1 MPLIDRN
8 RNRHIIYNYL
18 QDNHVVNN
26 GQDFNVVSVV
36 NSSGLFS
43 YRYKYASTGYM
54 VGLLDRFS
62 PLSGALIHFRPNAN
76 CGNFEVVASHG
87 FEADESI
94 LSLSLVHK
102 WVYNNPSII
111 TGIKQRIVDFLES
124 ASKSDIN
131 ITAAFIDILGP
142 MANFVGK
149 LLGYSSADSLSAFL
163 TSGAYLLQQGKAIV
177 PEQALI
183 AYDGIEMQDVNYTFR
198 KTYITITDEDQ
209 LSSIDKTINDL
220 RYLGLFPRLLGFDE
234 DDFIS
239 NGQTKIV
246 HLGPKMIGGD
256 IATLLK
262 NYDDPKYKEY
272 LINGLASTLIHE
284 ATFKTTFVE
293 LGFKSRGVLK
303 AYQKVVEDVTSYIE
317 NSTRGYKVP
326 KAPNFSE
333 LPQLRGTVGGRLVG
347 ASFQMGIEH
356 AAILFIIAVT
366 DICNKNTRPLAYAGQ
381 KFLDM
386 SDFTLDNSGHYDAV
400 LYDRIC
406 GNIVRPDNIIDL
418 DDKYLVDNLLK
429 LISDTYAKIYE
440 IFSTSLNG
448 KYPFSVMQETE
459 KTIPGDSENEKYY
472 FFNRIVI
479 DYNLINENEIDNK
492 VRQYL
497 AIIRTN
503 PSLGEF
509 IGAKAL
515 EHSVLSKSDINFINF
530 LRKFG
535 ILLALPPG
543 GYHFVHNYKAVIVA
557 LLRGK
562 PCLKLSSPSDE
573 LEEKVYKINYYGF
586 SFRNILRNAFADVNV
601 VPTIQYMIPINI
613 QVENSDTYVYSS
625 NPERYGDFGVPL
637 WTRLTVT
644 MGPFN
649 DWIFFFGNF
658 VGLDKLAKALRIDPD
673 VPSTGTAAEQPG
685 SGSDTLTSPQNISAP
700 PTPGGTQANSSTNTK
715 QTLSQLLGN
724 SGSTR
729 TT

>member
-8 RNRHIIYNYL
+8 RHRHIIYNYL

-26 GQDFNVVSVV
+26 GQDFDVVSVV
-36 NSSGLFS
+36 TSLGLFS

-62 PLSGALIHFRPNAN
+62 PLSGALLHFRPNAH

-87 FEADESI
+87 FEADENI

-102 WVYNNPSII
+102 WVYNNPSVI

-142 MANFVGK
+142 VANFVGR
-149 LLGYSSADSLSAFL
+149 LLSSGNDKNFDVGAFL

-177 PEQALI
+177 PEKDLI
-183 AYDGIEMQDVNYTFR
+183 AYDGIEMQDVNYSFR

-209 LSSIDKTINDL
+209 LSSIDKVINDL
-220 RYLGLFPRLLGFDE
+220 RYLGLFPRLLGFDD
-234 DDFIS
+234 DDFMGD
-239 NGQTKIV
+239 GQTRIV

-262 NYDDPKYKEY
+262 KYDDPKYKEY

-293 LGFKSRGVLK
+293 LGFKSSGVLK
-303 AYQKVVEDVTSYIE
+303 AYQKVVEDVTNFMKRLKYDIP
-317 NSTRGYKVP
+317 KVP
-326 KAPNFSE
+326 NFAE
-333 LPQLRGTVGGRLVG
+333 LPQLRGSVGSRLAG

-356 AAILFIIAVT
+356 AAILLIIAVT
-366 DICNKNTRPLAYAGQ
+366 DICNKNKRIQEYYAQ
-381 KFLDM
+381 KFLDLA
-386 SDFTLDNSGHYDAV
+386 DLTLDNSLHYDAI
-400 LYDRIC
+400 LYDHIC
-406 GNIVRPDNIIDL
+406 GNIVRPDNIINL

-448 KYPFSVMQETE
+448 KYPFNVMQETE
-459 KTIPGDSENEKYY
+459 KTISGDSEKEQYY

-479 DYNLINENEIDNK
+479 DYNLLNENEIDDK

-497 AIIRTN
+497 AIIRAN

-509 IGAKAL
+509 IGARAL
-515 EHSVLSKSDINFINF
+515 SHSVLSKSDINFINF

-586 SFRNILRNAFADVNV
+586 SFRNILRNAFTDVNV

-685 SGSDTLTSPQNISAP
+685 SGSDTLTSPQNISTP
-700 PTPGGTQANSSTNTK
+700 PSPSGAQANSNTNTRQVLAK
-715 QTLSQLLGN
+715 SLGN
-724 SGSTR
+724 IGNT
-729 TT
+729 

>member
-36 NSSGLFS
+36 TSSGLFS

-131 ITAAFIDILGP
+131 VTAAFIDILGP
-142 MANFVGK
+142 MANFIGN
-149 LLGYSSADSLSAFL
+149 LLRYNSANSLSAFL

-198 KTYITITDEDQ
+198 KTYVTITDEDQ

-220 RYLGLFPRLLGFDE
+220 RYLGLFPRLLGFDD

-239 NGQTKIV
+239 DGQTKIV

-272 LINGLASTLIHE
+272 LVNGLASTLIHE
-284 ATFKTTFVE
+284 ATFKTTFVD
-293 LGFKSRGVLK
+293 LGFKSKGVLN
-303 AYQKVVEDVTSYIE
+303 AYQEVVEDVIGYIE
-317 NSTRGYKVP
+317 KQTRGHKVP
-326 KAPNFSE
+326 KPPNFSE
-333 LPQLRGTVGGRLVG
+333 LPQLRGTAGGRLAG
-347 ASFQMGIEH
+347 ASFRMGIEH
-356 AAILFIIAVT
+356 AAILLIIAVT
-366 DICNKNTRPLAYAGQ
+366 DICNKNERKLAYFRQ
-381 KFLDM
+381 QVQDTFDL
-386 SDFTLDNSGHYDAV
+386 TLDNSLHYDAI
-400 LYDRIC
+400 LYDHIC
-406 GNIVRPDNIIDL
+406 GKVVRPDNIINL
-418 DDKYLVDNLLK
+418 DDNQIVRNLLK
-429 LISDTYAKIYE
+429 LISDAYAKVYE
-440 IFSTSLNG
+440 IFSTALNG
-448 KYPFSVMQETE
+448 KYPFDIMRETE
-459 KTIPGDSENEKYY
+459 KTISGDSENEKYY

-479 DYNLINENEIDNK
+479 DYNLLNENEIDDK

-497 AIIRTN
+497 AIIRTS

-509 IGAKAL
+509 IGVKAL
-515 EHSVLSKSDINFINF
+515 GHSALSKSDVNFINF

-637 WTRLTVT
+637 WTRLTIT

-673 VPSTGTAAEQPG
+673 IPSTGTAAEQPG
-685 SGSDTLTSPQNISAP
+685 SGSDTVALPQNIGTPAS
-700 PTPGGTQANSSTNTK
+700 PGGTQANSSTNTK
-715 QTLSQLLGN
+715 QTLEQSLRN
-724 SGSTR
+724 SGST
-729 TT
+729 

>member
-8 RNRHIIYNYL
+8 INRHIIYNYL

-26 GQDFNVVSVV
+26 GQNFDVISVVS
-36 NSSGLFS
+36 SSGLFS
-43 YRYKYASTGYM
+43 YRYKYASKGYM

-142 MANFVGK
+142 AANFIGN
-149 LLGYSSADSLSAFL
+149 LLGYGSADVSAFL

-183 AYDGIEMQDVNYTFR
+183 AYDGIEMQDVNYAFR

-220 RYLGLFPRLLGFDE
+220 RYLGLFPRLLGFDD

-239 NGQTKIV
+239 DGQTKIV

-272 LINGLASTLIHE
+272 LVNGLASTLIHE
-284 ATFKTTFVE
+284 ATFKTTFID
-293 LGFKSRGVLK
+293 LGFKSKGVLK
-303 AYQKVVEDVTSYIE
+303 AYQKVVENLIGYIE
-317 NSTRGYKVP
+317 NQKRDYKVP
-326 KAPNFSE
+326 KAPNFSD
-333 LPQLRGTVGGRLVG
+333 LPQLRGTKGGRIVG
-347 ASFQMGIEH
+347 ASFQMGLEH
-356 AAILFIIAVT
+356 AAILLIIAVT
-366 DICNKNTRPLAYAGQ
+366 NICNKNQRTPAYVFD
-381 KFLDM
+381 KISDWL
-386 SDFTLDNSGHYDAV
+386 DFTSDNSLHYEAI

-406 GNIVRPDNIIDL
+406 SNIVRPDNIIDL

-429 LISDTYAKIYE
+429 LISDAYAKVYE
-440 IFSTSLNG
+440 ILSTALNG
-448 KYPFSVMQETE
+448 KYPFDIMQETE
-459 KTIPGDSENEKYY
+459 KTISGDSENENYY
-472 FFNRIVI
+472 FFNRIII
-479 DYNLINENEIDNK
+479 DYNLLNENELDDK

-497 AIIRTN
+497 AIIRTS

-509 IGAKAL
+509 IGVKAL
-515 EHSVLSKSDINFINF
+515 SHSALSKSDVNFINF

-637 WTRLTVT
+637 WTRLTIT

-685 SGSDTLTSPQNISAP
+685 SGSDTLTSPQNISTP
-700 PTPGGTQANSSTNTK
+700 PSSGGTQANSSTNTK
-715 QTLSQLLGN
+715 QTLEQSIRN
-724 SGSTR
+724 SGST
-729 TT
+729 

>member
-36 NSSGLFS
+36 TSAGLFS
-43 YRYKYASTGYM
+43 YRYKYASKGYM

-62 PLSGALIHFRPNAN
+62 PLSGALIHFRPSAN
-76 CGNFEVVASHG
+76 CGNFDVIVSHG

-142 MANFVGK
+142 AANFIGK
-149 LLGYSSADSLSAFL
+149 LLGYDSDKSFNISAFL

-177 PEQALI
+177 PEQGI
-183 AYDGIEMQDVNYTFR
+183 MAYDGIEMQDVNYTFR

-220 RYLGLFPRLLGFDE
+220 RYLGLFPRLLGFDD

-239 NGQTKIV
+239 DGQTKIV

-262 NYDDPKYKEY
+262 KYDDPKYKEY
-272 LINGLASTLIHE
+272 LVNGLASTLIHE
-284 ATFKTTFVE
+284 ATFKTTFVD
-293 LGFKSRGVLK
+293 LGFKSKGVLK
-303 AYQKVVEDVTSYIE
+303 AYQEVVEDVISYIE
-317 NSTRGYKVP
+317 KQIGGYKVP

-333 LPQLRGTVGGRLVG
+333 LPQLRGTVGGRLAG

-356 AAILFIIAVT
+356 AAILLIIAVT
-366 DICNKNTRPLAYAGQ
+366 DICNKNTRTRDYVIQEA
-381 KFLDM
+381 LDWV
-386 SDFTLDNSGHYDAV
+386 DFTLENSLHYDAI
-400 LYDRIC
+400 LYKRIC
-406 GNIVRPDNIIDL
+406 GNIVRPDNIIEL

-429 LISDTYAKIYE
+429 LISDAYAKVYE
-440 IFSTSLNG
+440 IFSTALNG
-448 KYPFSVMQETE
+448 KYPFNIMQETE
-459 KTIPGDSENEKYY
+459 KTISGDSENENYY

-479 DYNLINENEIDNK
+479 DYNLLNENEIDDK

-515 EHSVLSKSDINFINF
+515 EHSALSKSDINFINF

-543 GYHFVHNYKAVIVA
+543 GYHFVHNYKAVIIA

-573 LEEKVYKINYYGF
+573 LEDKIYKINYYGF

-685 SGSDTLTSPQNISAP
+685 SGNDTIASPQNISAP
-700 PTPGGTQANSSTNTK
+700 PTPGETQANSSTNTK
-715 QTLSQLLGN
+715 QTLGQSLS
-724 SGSTR
+724 SGST
-729 TT
+729 